1 MRLPQIEKF
10 VLIVSKS
17 KGSLYFLKSNNN
29 LENYRSVLPSLQFF
43 IKIYF
48 IKTAGMKR
56 KSLII
61 LLCLNIAFGVLGVM
75 SEVFDFMGIMGDI
88 MPIICGFL
96 DVIILILELA
106 KSLRRNQEGNSSDL
120 TRSFNKAPQS
130 LTLRA
135 MDMNKP
141 RCHL

>member
-1 MRLPQIEKF
+1 
-10 VLIVSKS
+10 
-17 KGSLYFLKSNNN
+17 
-29 LENYRSVLPSLQFF
+29 
-43 IKIYF
+43 
-48 IKTAGMKR
+48 MKR

-141 RCHL
+141 CRHL

>member
-1 MRLPQIEKF
+1 M
-10 VLIVSKS
+10 
-17 KGSLYFLKSNNN
+17 NNFQTYN
-29 LENYRSVLPSLQFF
+29 RFERKLSSHLVSVLQFS

-48 IKTAGMKR
+48 TKRDCMKH

-106 KSLRRNQEGNSSDL
+106 KSLRRNHEGNSSDL
-120 TRSFNKAPQS
+120 TSSFHKAPQS

-141 RCHL
+141 RRHL

>member
-1 MRLPQIEKF
+1 
-10 VLIVSKS
+10 
-17 KGSLYFLKSNNN
+17 
-29 LENYRSVLPSLQFF
+29 
-43 IKIYF
+43 
-48 IKTAGMKR
+48 MKH

-120 TRSFNKAPQS
+120 TRSFHKAPQS

-135 MDMNKP
+135 MGMNKP
-141 RCHL
+141 RRHL